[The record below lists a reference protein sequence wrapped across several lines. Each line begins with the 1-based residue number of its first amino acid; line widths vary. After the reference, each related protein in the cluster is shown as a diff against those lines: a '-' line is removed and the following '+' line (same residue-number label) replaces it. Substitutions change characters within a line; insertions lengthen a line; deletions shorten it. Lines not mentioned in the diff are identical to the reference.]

1 MRVVVGQQ
9 GRKLG
14 VLVLT
19 FGALVWLLGQVCCL
33 KFSRVYI
40 LTKHKMKCKEIN
52 IDPRKTYMTQRN
64 SQSFLSDN
72 LTRVFKK

>member
-33 KFSRVYI
+33 KVSRVYI
-40 LTKHKMKCKEIN
+40 LTKHKMI
-52 IDPRKTYMTQRN
+52 
-64 SQSFLSDN
+64 S
-72 LTRVFKK
+72 VKKFISILEKLI